1 MREDR
6 KEKQVPLGEPVGQ
19 NQPKTKEVKMKD
31 RITSLIVN
39 LTEEFISGKI
49 SKVYGR
55 RYRGV

>member
-1 MREDR
+1 
-6 KEKQVPLGEPVGQ
+6 
-19 NQPKTKEVKMKD
+19 MKD